1 MSEWAAFAGLT
12 AAVLLSLLALARVS
26 QTAVVESDVHERSG
40 GDEVSGGDPEAGA
53 GPDATTTTSANR
65 EAGPDAGDGLADRSA
80 GPSPDATAGPTG
92 RVDPTVPNRGERGTP
107 AGATADEGDVA
118 PEAEMTT
125 AGLLVNVALSQGL
138 LGAVLLGGAWYT
150 RIPPAALGVDV
161 GDPLSTGLPAVA
173 VGVGL
178 GVALYLLSAA
188 GAAGAAAFGME
199 HDETLREM
207 LLPDAPGGWALLLLA
222 VLPVI
227 AGFEELLFR
236 AAVIGAMG
244 AGFPVSPWLL
254 AVVSSVAFALGHG
267 AQGRAGIVV
276 TGSLGFVLA
285 AAFVLT
291 NSLLAVVV
299 AHYLVN
305 ALEFVVSGY
314 FGIEW
319 GET

>member
-12 AAVLLSLLALARVS
+12 AAVLLSLLALARAS
-26 QTAVVESDVHERSG
+26 QTAVVESDAHEGG
-40 GDEVSGGDPEAGA
+40 GDDGVGGSAPEAGA
-53 GPDATTTTSANR
+53 DADATASANR
-65 EAGPDAGDGLADRSA
+65 EPGSDASDGLADRSA
-80 GPSPDATAGPTG
+80 GTPPGRPAGPTG
-92 RVDPTVPNRGERGTP
+92 RVDPTVPDRVGEGGTP

-118 PEAEMTT
+118 PGPEMTT

-150 RIPPAALGVDV
+150 RIPPAALGVDL
-161 GDPLSTGLPAVA
+161 GDPLSTGPPALA

-178 GVALYLLSAA
+178 GTALYLLSAA

-236 AAVIGAMG
+236 AAVIGATS

-285 AAFVLT
+285 VAFVLT
-291 NSLLAVVV
+291 NSTLAVVV

-305 ALEFVVSGY
+305 ALEFVVSGH

-319 GET
+319 GEA